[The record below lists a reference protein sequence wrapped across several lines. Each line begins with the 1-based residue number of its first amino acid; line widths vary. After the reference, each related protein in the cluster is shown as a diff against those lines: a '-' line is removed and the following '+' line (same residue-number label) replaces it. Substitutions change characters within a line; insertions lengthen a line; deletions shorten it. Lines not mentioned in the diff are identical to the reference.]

1 MESPRFGPAPQGLHS
16 RAASARGP
24 APAVL
29 QTALLAGVLTGC
41 GEPPASEPH
50 DVLLFSIDSLRAD
63 HLSSYGYRSATRP
76 DQPTTPHLDRLMAD
90 EGVLFERT
98 SSVTSW
104 TLPSH
109 LSLLTG
115 QPIQVHGVRD
125 LPEVLHQSHPLLAQ
139 HFAAAGWR
147 TFGLWSGPNL
157 HPLFGFD
164 RGFEEYVDCSTV
176 AVEDPMAVFGV
187 EGEED
192 WSDVRDVHDA
202 SHQGVTGENLVTA
215 FGEQYARIGEDE
227 RLFAFVHMWDVHY
240 DYSAPAAFDVFHPQP
255 YRGFFDGSDFGA
267 LNQPDRVLTEADRL
281 RVLSLYDAEILYT
294 DDNLRRMF
302 EVVEAAGRLD
312 DSLIVVTA
320 DHGEQ
325 FGEHNFFGHK
335 ESLIEQE
342 IAIPL
347 LVRWTAG
354 NLARGRRNALV
365 NLTDVAPTILDLCG
379 LEGGAELWGRSL
391 APMLRE
397 ELDRSASTTVMQLSI
412 RGQQRMEAVRLER
425 AKVFRLPKPDGALN
439 PYRYVLVRM
448 DPNSDESVRLDVGP
462 EVDKD
467 DPRVLRAQ
475 LVFDQVDARA
485 EEFDRAELGVLPESL
500 RQALIESGYLTE
512 GSGSG
517 QSEGSTPEGSAPTDD
532 DSNGE
537 AADDGSR

>member
-1 MESPRFGPAPQGLHS
+1 MESPRFGPAPQGPRS
-16 RAASARGP
+16 RPGRL
-24 APAVL
+24 APAIC
-29 QTALLAGVLTGC
+29 LLGLVGLFSGC
-41 GEPPASEPH
+41 SEPPASEPR

-76 DQPTTPHLDRLMAD
+76 DQPTTPHLDRLVAD
-90 EGVLFERT
+90 QGVLFERT

-115 QPIQVHGVRD
+115 QPIQIHGVRD
-125 LPEVLHQSHPLLAQ
+125 LPEVLHMSHPLLAQ
-139 HFAAAGWR
+139 RFQAAGWR

-176 AVEDPMAVFGV
+176 AVDDPMGIFGV
-187 EGEED
+187 EGEDD
-192 WSDVRDVHDA
+192 WGDVRDIHDA
-202 SHQGVTGENLVTA
+202 SHQGVTGENLVAA
-215 FGEQYARIGEDE
+215 FGEQYARLGADE
-227 RLFAFVHMWDVHY
+227 RLFAFVHLWDVHY

-255 YRGFFDGSDFGA
+255 YRGFFDGSDFNS
-267 LNQPDRVLTEADRL
+267 LNEPDRVLTEGDRL

-302 EVVEAAGRLD
+302 EVVEAAGRMD

-347 LVRWTAG
+347 MMRWTAG
-354 NLARGRRNALV
+354 DLAVGRRNALV

-379 LEGGAELWGRSL
+379 LDGSADLWGRSL

-397 ELDRSASTTVMQLSI
+397 DVDRSASTTVMQLSV

-425 AKVFRLPKPDGALN
+425 AKVFRLPKPEGAVN

-448 DPNSDESVRLDVGP
+448 ERNSDETERLDVGP
-462 EVDKD
+462 EVPKD

-475 LVFDQVDARA
+475 AVFERLDARA
-485 EEFDRAELGVLPESL
+485 DEFDRAELGVLPEAL
-500 RQALIESGYLTE
+500 RQALIESGYLTA
-512 GSGSG
+512 GS
-517 QSEGSTPEGSAPTDD
+517 D
-532 DSNGE
+532 DSGALPNDDTATE
-537 AADDGSR
+537 ESTDDGSR